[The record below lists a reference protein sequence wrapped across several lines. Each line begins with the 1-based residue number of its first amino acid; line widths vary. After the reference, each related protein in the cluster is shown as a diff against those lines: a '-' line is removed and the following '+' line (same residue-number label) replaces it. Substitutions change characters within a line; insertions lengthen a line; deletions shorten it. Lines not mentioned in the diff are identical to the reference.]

1 MELAVIIPVLAM
13 SDEMIRARIE
23 LLREKALPTTQFHI
37 YQSQRGPG
45 AIESRCDRQLAGD
58 EVMRLSCQAQRDGCA
73 AAIVWCAGDPA
84 VDAARELVDIPVIGT
99 GEAGM
104 LFAYHL
110 AQNFCLLTGDEDLAA
125 TSYDVAVRSG
135 LGRRMVSIRGI
146 QMSVEKLR
154 TDREAALEKLA
165 QVAEEAVRQDG
176 AHAFVFGC
184 LALTGMGEALT
195 ERIGLRGVAGGEPCQ
210 DGAAVQPPHLC
221 GAPGAAGEP
230 APVKTA
236 RDGHTCRWA
245 ACLRSRLAGCALSQ
259 QTDRKKPL
267 QDSPLKRLFLQLSK
281 HFCHTDSQI
290 YRHEVIGVLEITV
303 KKLLNFFHSVEQ
315 RVPMHIELLSG
326 LRGVKLVGIKG
337 L

>member
-195 ERIGLRGVAGGEPCQ
+195 ERIGLPVVDSAHC
-210 DGAAVQPPHLC
+210 AVSL
-221 GAPGAAGEP
+221 AESL
-230 APVKTA
+230 VK
-236 RDGHTCRWA
+236 
-245 ACLRSRLAGCALSQ
+245 
-259 QTDRKKPL
+259 
-267 QDSPLKRLFLQLSK
+267 
-281 HFCHTDSQI
+281 
-290 YRHEVIGVLEITV
+290 
-303 KKLLNFFHSVEQ
+303 
-315 RVPMHIELLSG
+315 MG
-326 LRGVKLVGIKG
+326 LRYSRRTYAAPPVLQEN
-337 L
+337 LRL

>member
-154 TDREAALEKLA
+154 TDR
-165 QVAEEAVRQDG
+165 
-176 AHAFVFGC
+176 
-184 LALTGMGEALT
+184 
-195 ERIGLRGVAGGEPCQ
+195 
-210 DGAAVQPPHLC
+210 
-221 GAPGAAGEP
+221 
-230 APVKTA
+230 
-236 RDGHTCRWA
+236 
-245 ACLRSRLAGCALSQ
+245 
-259 QTDRKKPL
+259 
-267 QDSPLKRLFLQLSK
+267 
-281 HFCHTDSQI
+281 
-290 YRHEVIGVLEITV
+290 
-303 KKLLNFFHSVEQ
+303 
-315 RVPMHIELLSG
+315 
-326 LRGVKLVGIKG
+326 
-337 L
+337 